1 VKTYVEKWRKMNFV
15 AKKLPCVIKNKF
27 IKNIGLTKVSSMIS
41 KNGVV
46 REHHHDMI
54 FYSWNLV

>member
-1 VKTYVEKWRKMNFV
+1 MNFV

>member
-1 VKTYVEKWRKMNFV
+1 VKIYLEKWREMNFV
-15 AKKLPCVIKNKF
+15 AKKLPCVRKNKF
-27 IKNIGLTKVSSMIS
+27 IKNIDLNRVSPMVS